1 MPDPELQQYKGPI
14 MGDPQIYQY
23 LLMVARV
30 GTSETNMDDP
40 IIVTC
45 DTEEIYT
52 TSDKLIDYINWF
64 GNLGWDLV
72 STETI
77 PIHST
82 SEDKQSFILYHFK
95 RILLPIPG

>member
-1 MPDPELQQYKGPI
+1 MTRVASTQSGELI
-14 MGDPQIYQY
+14 HEY

-30 GTSETNMDDP
+30 GRSETNMANP
-40 IIVTC
+40 PVVTC

-52 TSDKLIDYINWF
+52 TSDKLIDYVNWF

-77 PIHST
+77 PIYST
-82 SEDKQSFILYHFK
+82 SEDKEIFILHYFS
-95 RILLPIPG
+95 RVLLPIPD

>member
-1 MPDPELQQYKGPI
+1 MNRVGTSQSGEL
-14 MGDPQIYQY
+14 IYEY

-30 GTSETNMDDP
+30 GTSESNMSDP
-40 IIVTC
+40 PIVTC

-52 TSDKLIDYINWF
+52 TSDKLIDYINYF
-64 GNLGWDLV
+64 GNLGWTLV

-82 SEDKQSFILYHFK
+82 CQDKYSFILYHFS
-95 RILLPIPG
+95 RILLPIPE